1 MSTMSTGAST
11 LRKTALAATATV
23 GVTVGLLCSG
33 GGAADARTTTPSTP
47 MTQAS
52 LMSFDQIA
60 RAGLAVDNAEV
71 GSRGDQLLGDA
82 GRFDEGCLGEKTM
95 RNITGSKAYPA
106 PGDARAYL
114 DATWTS
120 TQDKDVWLSESI
132 AVGRSAAATSRYVRT
147 LLGEIRDVVSC
158 EQDPA
163 QGDYYGPARTVR
175 VGTATGTYFVDY
187 ESDGTSGGG
196 GVAVVRDGNRFGF
209 VNLMFGRGR
218 PGTTLKQL
226 TVAAARDLR

>member
-1 MSTMSTGAST
+1 MSNRATT

-23 GVTVGLLCSG
+23 TAVGGLLCSG
-33 GGAADARTTTPSTP
+33 AAAADARTGVAASP

-52 LMSFDQIA
+52 LLRLDQIDGT
-60 RAGLAVDNAEV
+60 GLAVDTAQL

-95 RNITGSKAYPA
+95 RNITGAKAYPA
-106 PGDARAYL
+106 PGPARAYL

-120 TQDKDVWLSESI
+120 TRDKDVWLSESI
-132 AVGRSAAATSRYVRT
+132 AVGRSASATSRYVGT
-147 LLGEIRDVVSC
+147 LLQEIRDVVSC

-163 QGDYYGPARTVR
+163 QGHHYGAARTVK
-175 VGTATGTYFVDY
+175 VGTATGTYFVDFA
-187 ESDGTSGGG
+187 SDGTSGGG
-196 GVAVVRDGNRFGF
+196 GVAVIRDGNRFGY
-209 VNLMFGRGR
+209 VNLMFGRGT
-218 PGTTLKQL
+218 PGTTLKRL